1 VRCAELFRVIQIAYS
16 GLTRRYEYWN
26 PRNPSYQF
34 LAEAKR
40 LWEIEVT
47 SGRIRLTTLQA
58 SILLFLVH
66 HLNAMDPIGLP
77 SFEQA
82 MEMAQRI
89 ELFTLRPGKGQ
100 ETRQSKSRTFTAWAL
115 FNFQW

>member
-1 VRCAELFRVIQIAYS
+1 
-16 GLTRRYEYWN
+16 LTKRYEYWN
-26 PRNPSYQF
+26 PLNLSYQF
-34 LAEAKR
+34 LAEAER

-66 HLNAMDPIGLP
+66 HLNAMDSVGLH

-89 ELFTLRPGKGQ
+89 ELFTPRRCKGQ
-100 ETRQSKSRTFTAWAL
+100 ETRQSKAKAFTPWAL